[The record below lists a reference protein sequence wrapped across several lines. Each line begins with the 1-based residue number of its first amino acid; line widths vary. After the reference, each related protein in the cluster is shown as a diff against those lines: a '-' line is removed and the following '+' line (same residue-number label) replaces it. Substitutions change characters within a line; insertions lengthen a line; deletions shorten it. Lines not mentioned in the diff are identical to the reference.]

1 MATKKKPAE
10 AEAQISMSIPTLVT
24 ALGLMVTIMLAIAGA
39 VAGVYQSVFIP
50 SARTDLEL
58 KLDDLKKQYQDE
70 AKVWENK
77 EKSLQAQVQELEKQ
91 RNNLMEAGGSPTL
104 SFPKNDEVLI
114 SSEIT
119 FKWDYKSDQIPH
131 FIIEITRVYRGN
143 LSRATYSVLQPQNR
157 IFHIPITSESDTGE
171 YLWRVRPGLISEG
184 NVLATG
190 PWSAYQSFWVFT
202 SVKQKIAHM
211 RRLRVGMYPSF
222 TDKFNL
228 PVAGGKYEGLSVELA
243 HFLADELSTR
253 FPREEADGIKVEIV
267 SYAWQDLLTE
277 LARNSVDVVISSVTA
292 TKNREQEF
300 GILFSKGYYVTHQ
313 MLLSNQLTYDSNR
326 SLFEN
331 LRKKRI
337 GVLKGTTNERAANY
351 VAEKCKCEMEISAS
365 FLELIESKNALFR
378 RDVDLLLTDD
388 IWLTGQ
394 SNMGTFSQY
403 GSTLDDELRD
413 FYTQEYG
420 RSQEEYGIAVSKN
433 GGDDLIP
440 VINEILSTPKAKQ
453 FLDASEA
460 RARAKGQIAS
470 GSR

>member
-1 MATKKKPAE
+1 
-10 AEAQISMSIPTLVT
+10 
-24 ALGLMVTIMLAIAGA
+24 
-39 VAGVYQSVFIP
+39 
-50 SARTDLEL
+50 
-58 KLDDLKKQYQDE
+58 
-70 AKVWENK
+70 
-77 EKSLQAQVQELEKQ
+77 
-91 RNNLMEAGGSPTL
+91 
-104 SFPKNDEVLI
+104 
-114 SSEIT
+114 
-119 FKWDYKSDQIPH
+119 
-131 FIIEITRVYRGN
+131 
-143 LSRATYSVLQPQNR
+143 
-157 IFHIPITSESDTGE
+157 
-171 YLWRVRPGLISEG
+171 
-184 NVLATG
+184 
-190 PWSAYQSFWVFT
+190 
-202 SVKQKIAHM
+202 
-211 RRLRVGMYPSF
+211 
-222 TDKFNL
+222 
-228 PVAGGKYEGLSVELA
+228 
-243 HFLADELSTR
+243 
-253 FPREEADGIKVEIV
+253 VEIV

>member
-1 MATKKKPAE
+1 
-10 AEAQISMSIPTLVT
+10 L
-24 ALGLMVTIMLAIAGA
+24 
-39 VAGVYQSVFIP
+39 
-50 SARTDLEL
+50 
-58 KLDDLKKQYQDE
+58 
-70 AKVWENK
+70 
-77 EKSLQAQVQELEKQ
+77 
-91 RNNLMEAGGSPTL
+91 
-104 SFPKNDEVLI
+104 
-114 SSEIT
+114 
-119 FKWDYKSDQIPH
+119 
-131 FIIEITRVYRGN
+131 
-143 LSRATYSVLQPQNR
+143 
-157 IFHIPITSESDTGE
+157 
-171 YLWRVRPGLISEG
+171 
-184 NVLATG
+184 
-190 PWSAYQSFWVFT
+190 
-202 SVKQKIAHM
+202 
-211 RRLRVGMYPSF
+211 
-222 TDKFNL
+222 
-228 PVAGGKYEGLSVELA
+228 
-243 HFLADELSTR
+243 
-253 FPREEADGIKVEIV
+253 ADGIKVEIV

-420 RSQEEYGIAVSKN
+420 RSQEE
-433 GGDDLIP
+433 
-440 VINEILSTPKAKQ
+440 
-453 FLDASEA
+453 A